1 MTAEKVSEADSYV
14 MYQGH
19 HFMIP
24 AGSSEE
30 YNAEKVF
37 MGYRLP
43 SGEMVTVDE
52 MMTAA
57 ADKTH
62 SYYDKTVGATVGK
75 TVGKIATPTVGKT
88 VGVITTPTVGVVGV
102 NAGVT
107 AGMTA
112 EKVSEADSYVMY
124 QGHHFMIPAGSSEE
138 YNAEKVFMGYR
149 LPSGEMVTVD

>member
-1 MTAEKVSEADSYV
+1 
-14 MYQGH
+14 
-19 HFMIP
+19 MIP

-43 SGEMVTVDE
+43 SGEMVTGDE

-57 ADKTH
+57 GQGMH
-62 SYYDKTVGATVGK
+62 SYYDK
-75 TVGKIATPTVGKT
+75 TVGKIATPTVG
-88 VGVITTPTVGVVGV
+88 VVGV
-102 NAGVT
+102 NAGIT

-124 QGHHFMIPAGSSEE
+124 
-138 YNAEKVFMGYR
+138 
-149 LPSGEMVTVD
+149 